1 MKLVFMGTPDFA
13 VPCLEELIKA
23 GHEIV
28 GVFTQP
34 DKPVGRKR
42 VMTPPPVK
50 VCAEKNGITV
60 YQPDSVRTEESL
72 TLMKELNPDCVVV
85 VAYGKIIPSEML
97 KLPKLGFVNVHG
109 SLLPKYRGAAP
120 IQWSII
126 DGEKKTGVT
135 TMQMDDGI
143 DTGDML
149 EVSETEIGENETAG
163 ELFDRLAEMGGKLIV
178 SSLSKLEK
186 GELTPIPQD
195 HEKSNYAKIISKEM
209 ALIDFNMSA
218 ENVFNLIRGFNPW
231 PIAYTIIGDKRL
243 KVFAA
248 EKIGS
253 VNGKAGEVVSSDGT
267 LTVAFGDGNGLR
279 FTDVQLEGSKR
290 MSATEML
297 KGRPIEKGTILGA

>member
-72 TLMKELNPDCVVV
+72 SLMKELNPDCVVV
-85 VAYGKIIPSEML
+85 VAYGKIIPSDML
-97 KLPKLGFVNVHG
+97 KLPKFGFVNVHG

-126 DGEKKTGVT
+126 DGETKTGVT

-186 GELTPIPQD
+186 GKLTPIPQD
-195 HEKSNYAKIISKEM
+195 HKKSNYAKIISKEM

-253 VNGKAGEVVSSDGT
+253 VNGKSGEVVSSDGT

>member
-72 TLMKELNPDCVVV
+72 SLMKELNPDCVVV
-85 VAYGKIIPSEML
+85 VAYGKIIPSDML

-253 VNGKAGEVVSSDGT
+253 VNGKSGEVVSSDGT
-267 LTVAFGDGNGLR
+267 LTVAFGDGNGLK

>member
-13 VPCLEELIKA
+13 VPCLEELINA
-23 GHEIV
+23 GHEII

-50 VCAEKNGITV
+50 VCAGKNGITV
-60 YQPDSVRTEESL
+60 YQPDSVRTEEALS
-72 TLMKELNPDCVVV
+72 LMKELNPDCVVV

-97 KLPKLGFVNVHG
+97 KLPKFGFVNVHG

-126 DGEKKTGVT
+126 DGETKTGVT

-178 SSLSKLEK
+178 STLSKLEK

-267 LTVAFGDGNGLR
+267 LTVAFGDGNGLK
-279 FTDVQLEGSKR
+279 FADVQLEGSKR

-297 KGRPIEKGTILGA
+297 KGRPIGKGTVLGV

>member
-72 TLMKELNPDCVVV
+72 SLMKELNPDCVVV

-97 KLPKLGFVNVHG
+97 KLPKFGFVNVHG

-253 VNGKAGEVVSSDGT
+253 VNGKSGEVVSSDGT
-267 LTVAFGDGNGLR
+267 LTVAFGDGNGLK

>member
-13 VPCLEELIKA
+13 VPCLEELINA

-50 VCAEKNGITV
+50 VCAEKNGIMV

-72 TLMKELNPDCVVV
+72 SLMKELNPDCVVV
-85 VAYGKIIPSEML
+85 VAYGKIIPSDML

-178 SSLSKLEK
+178 STLSKLEK

-209 ALIDFNMSA
+209 ALINFNMSA

-267 LTVAFGDGNGLR
+267 LTVAFGDGNGLK

>member
-13 VPCLEELIKA
+13 VPCLEELINA
-23 GHEIV
+23 GHEII

-50 VCAEKNGITV
+50 VCAGKNGITV
-60 YQPDSVRTEESL
+60 YQPDSVRTEEALS
-72 TLMKELNPDCVVV
+72 LMKELNPDCVVV

-97 KLPKLGFVNVHG
+97 KLPKFGFVNVHG

-126 DGEKKTGVT
+126 DGETKTGVT

-178 SSLSKLEK
+178 STLSKLEK

-231 PIAYTIIGDKRL
+231 PIAYTIIGNKRL

-267 LTVAFGDGNGLR
+267 LTVAFGDGNGLK

-297 KGRPIEKGTILGA
+297 KGRPIGKGTVLGV

>member
-60 YQPDSVRTEESL
+60 YQPDSVRTEEALS
-72 TLMKELNPDCVVV
+72 LMKELNPDCVVV
-85 VAYGKIIPSEML
+85 VAYGKIIPSDML
-97 KLPKLGFVNVHG
+97 KLPKFGFVNVHG

-178 SSLSKLEK
+178 STLSKLEK

-253 VNGKAGEVVSSDGT
+253 VNGKAGEVLSSDGT

>member
-72 TLMKELNPDCVVV
+72 SLMKELNPDCVVV

-253 VNGKAGEVVSSDGT
+253 VNGKAGEVLSSDGT

>member
-72 TLMKELNPDCVVV
+72 SLMKELNPDCVVV

-195 HEKSNYAKIISKEM
+195 HEKSNYAKIISK
-209 ALIDFNMSA
+209 
-218 ENVFNLIRGFNPW
+218 
-231 PIAYTIIGDKRL
+231 
-243 KVFAA
+243 
-248 EKIGS
+248 
-253 VNGKAGEVVSSDGT
+253 
-267 LTVAFGDGNGLR
+267 
-279 FTDVQLEGSKR
+279 
-290 MSATEML
+290 
-297 KGRPIEKGTILGA
+297 

>member
-1 MKLVFMGTPDFA
+1 MKLIFMGTPDFA

-267 LTVAFGDGNGLR
+267 LTVAFGDGNGLK

>member
-13 VPCLEELIKA
+13 VPCLEELINA
-23 GHEIV
+23 GHEII

-50 VCAEKNGITV
+50 VCAGKNGITV
-60 YQPDSVRTEESL
+60 YQPDSVRTEEALS
-72 TLMKELNPDCVVV
+72 LMKELNPDCVVV

-97 KLPKLGFVNVHG
+97 KLPKFGFVNVHG

-126 DGEKKTGVT
+126 DGETKTGVT

-178 SSLSKLEK
+178 STLSKLVK

-267 LTVAFGDGNGLR
+267 LTVAFGDGNGLK

-297 KGRPIEKGTILGA
+297 KGRPIGKGTVLGV

>member
-28 GVFTQP
+28 AVFTQP

-50 VCAEKNGITV
+50 VSAEKNGITV
-60 YQPDSVRTEESL
+60 YQPDSVRTEECLS
-72 TLMKELNPDCVVV
+72 LMKELNPDCVVV
-85 VAYGKIIPSEML
+85 VAYGKIIPSDML
-97 KLPKLGFVNVHG
+97 KLPKFGFVNVHG

-231 PIAYTIIGDKRL
+231 PVAYTIIGDKRL

>member
-60 YQPDSVRTEESL
+60 YQPDSVRTEECLS
-72 TLMKELNPDCVVV
+72 LMKELNPDCVVV
-85 VAYGKIIPSEML
+85 VAYGKIIPSDML
-97 KLPKLGFVNVHG
+97 KLPKFGFVNVHG

-126 DGEKKTGVT
+126 DGETKTGVT

-178 SSLSKLEK
+178 STLSKLEK

>member
-60 YQPDSVRTEESL
+60 YQPDSVRTEECLS
-72 TLMKELNPDCVVV
+72 LMKELNPDCVVV
-85 VAYGKIIPSEML
+85 VAYGKIIPSDML
-97 KLPKLGFVNVHG
+97 KLPKFGFVNVHG

-178 SSLSKLEK
+178 STLSKLEK

-253 VNGKAGEVVSSDGT
+253 VNGKSGEVVSSDGT

>member
-13 VPCLEELIKA
+13 VPCLEELINA
-23 GHEIV
+23 GHEII

-60 YQPDSVRTEESL
+60 YQPDSVRTEEALSL
-72 TLMKELNPDCVVV
+72 VKELNPDCVVV

-97 KLPKLGFVNVHG
+97 KLPKFGFVNVHG

-126 DGEKKTGVT
+126 DGETKTGVT

-149 EVSETEIGENETAG
+149 EVLETEIGENETAG

-178 SSLSKLEK
+178 STLSKLEK

-195 HEKSNYAKIISKEM
+195 HENSNYAKIISKEM

-231 PIAYTIIGDKRL
+231 PIAYTIIGDRRL

-267 LTVAFGDGNGLR
+267 LTVAFGDGNGLK

-297 KGRPIEKGTILGA
+297 KGRPIGKGTVLGV

>member
-13 VPCLEELIKA
+13 VPCLEELINA
-23 GHEIV
+23 GHEII

-50 VCAEKNGITV
+50 LCAEKNGITV
-60 YQPDSVRTEESL
+60 YQPDSVRTEEALS
-72 TLMKELNPDCVVV
+72 LMKELNPDCVVV

-97 KLPKLGFVNVHG
+97 KLPKFGFVNVHG

-126 DGEKKTGVT
+126 DGETKTGVT

-149 EVSETEIGENETAG
+149 EVLETEIGENETAG

-178 SSLSKLEK
+178 STLSKLEK

-267 LTVAFGDGNGLR
+267 LTVAFGDGNGLK

-297 KGRPIEKGTILGA
+297 KGRPIGKGTVLGV

>member
-13 VPCLEELIKA
+13 VPCLEELINA
-23 GHEIV
+23 GHEII

-50 VCAEKNGITV
+50 LCAEKNGITV
-60 YQPDSVRTEESL
+60 YQPDSVRTEEALS
-72 TLMKELNPDCVVV
+72 LMKELNPDCVVV

-97 KLPKLGFVNVHG
+97 KLPKFGFVNVHG

-126 DGEKKTGVT
+126 DGETKTGVT

-149 EVSETEIGENETAG
+149 EVLETEIGENETAG

-178 SSLSKLEK
+178 STLSKLEK

-267 LTVAFGDGNGLR
+267 LTVAFGDGNGLK

>member
-28 GVFTQP
+28 AVFTQP

-50 VCAEKNGITV
+50 VCADKNGITV
-60 YQPDSVRTEESL
+60 YQPDSVRTEECLS
-72 TLMKELNPDCVVV
+72 LMKELNPDCVVV
-85 VAYGKIIPSEML
+85 VAYGKIIPSDML
-97 KLPKLGFVNVHG
+97 KLPKFGFVNVHG

>member
-72 TLMKELNPDCVVV
+72 SLMKELNPDCVVV
-85 VAYGKIIPSEML
+85 VAYGKIIPSDML
-97 KLPKLGFVNVHG
+97 KLPKFGFVNVHG

-253 VNGKAGEVVSSDGT
+253 VNGKAGEVLSSDGT

>member
-72 TLMKELNPDCVVV
+72 SLMKELNPDCVVV

-178 SSLSKLEK
+178 STLSKLEK

-253 VNGKAGEVVSSDGT
+253 VNGKSGEVVSSDGT
-267 LTVAFGDGNGLR
+267 LTVAFGDGNGLK

>member
-50 VCAEKNGITV
+50 VCAKKNGITV
-60 YQPDSVRTEESL
+60 YQPDSVRTEECLS
-72 TLMKELNPDCVVV
+72 LMKELNPDCVVV
-85 VAYGKIIPSEML
+85 VAYGKIIPSDML

-178 SSLSKLEK
+178 STLSKLEK

-253 VNGKAGEVVSSDGT
+253 VNGKSGEVVSSDGT

>member
-72 TLMKELNPDCVVV
+72 SLMKELNPDCVVV

-178 SSLSKLEK
+178 STLSKLEK

>member
-1 MKLVFMGTPDFA
+1 MKLIFMGTPDFA

-126 DGEKKTGVT
+126 DGETKTGVT

-253 VNGKAGEVVSSDGT
+253 VNGKSGEVVSSDET
-267 LTVAFGDGNGLR
+267 LTVAFGDGNGLK

>member
-34 DKPVGRKR
+34 DKSVGRKR

-60 YQPDSVRTEESL
+60 YQPDSVRTEECLS
-72 TLMKELNPDCVVV
+72 LMKELNPDCVVV

-178 SSLSKLEK
+178 STLSKLEK

-253 VNGKAGEVVSSDGT
+253 VNGKAGEVLSSDGT

>member
-13 VPCLEELIKA
+13 VPCLEELINA
-23 GHEIV
+23 GHEII

-50 VCAEKNGITV
+50 VCAGKNGITV
-60 YQPDSVRTEESL
+60 YQPDSVRTEEALS
-72 TLMKELNPDCVVV
+72 LMKELNPDCVVV

-97 KLPKLGFVNVHG
+97 KLPKFGFVNVHG

-126 DGEKKTGVT
+126 DGETKTGVT

-178 SSLSKLEK
+178 STLSKLEK

-267 LTVAFGDGNGLR
+267 LTVAFGDGNGLK

-297 KGRPIEKGTILGA
+297 KGRPIGKGTVLGV

>member
-1 MKLVFMGTPDFA
+1 MKLLFMGTPDFA

-72 TLMKELNPDCVVV
+72 SLMKELNPDCVVV

-186 GELTPIPQD
+186 WELTPITQD

-253 VNGKAGEVVSSDGT
+253 VNGKSGEVVSSDGT
-267 LTVAFGDGNGLR
+267 LTVAFGDGNGLK

>member
-13 VPCLEELIKA
+13 VPCLEELINA
-23 GHEIV
+23 GHEII

-60 YQPDSVRTEESL
+60 YQPDSVRTEEALS
-72 TLMKELNPDCVVV
+72 LMKELNPDCVVV

-97 KLPKLGFVNVHG
+97 KLPKFGFVNVHG

-126 DGEKKTGVT
+126 DGETKTGVT

-178 SSLSKLEK
+178 STLSKLEK

-267 LTVAFGDGNGLR
+267 LTVAFGDGNGLK

>member
-72 TLMKELNPDCVVV
+72 SLMKELNPDCVVV
-85 VAYGKIIPSEML
+85 VAYGKIIPSDML
-97 KLPKLGFVNVHG
+97 KLPKFGFVNVHG

-178 SSLSKLEK
+178 STLSKLEK

-253 VNGKAGEVVSSDGT
+253 VNGKSGEVVSSDGT

>member
-72 TLMKELNPDCVVV
+72 SLMKELNPDCVVV

-267 LTVAFGDGNGLR
+267 LTVAFGDGNGLK